1 MSSSQRETVPQ
12 VIFTTGELVMH
23 SLKRLRFVAVFLLL
37 AQTLACNPGEGENH
51 KAGSSAVKS
60 GDEISE
66 DLSAPSLTLE
76 AFPVYLSGGELFV
89 LIPDG
94 DDSWQFPFSGSR
106 QGHEIVGQ
114 KLIDKTLEPVVIHS
128 TSWRQD
134 GEKLLIT
141 YLAVVREPENTPD
154 GYDAFPVAPS
164 GLVRGKATAAPD
176 SIPTQAVIHHALQ
189 HLAWLFQTDPVV
201 RENLAGNWNEI
212 LRPFQAKP
220 ATNLDQGVLLSS
232 PR

>member
-1 MSSSQRETVPQ
+1 M
-12 VIFTTGELVMH
+12 
-23 SLKRLRFVAVFLLL
+23 LKRLRFVAVFLLL

-66 DLSAPSLTLE
+66 DLSAPLLTLE

-114 KLIDKTLEPVVIHS
+114 KLIDKTLEPVIIHS
-128 TSWRQD
+128 TSWRQ
-134 GEKLLIT
+134 EENTLFLT
-141 YLAVVREPENTPD
+141 YLAVLKNPRETPEGFT
-154 GYDAFPVAPS
+154 ASTVAPS
-164 GLVRGKATAAPD
+164 VLARGGATSPPEL
-176 SIPTQAVIHHALQ
+176 IPSRAVISHALQ
-189 HLAWLFQTDPVV
+189 HLAWLFQTDSAV
-201 RENLAGNWNEI
+201 REALPDGWGESLKDFPGAACQVIE
-212 LRPFQAKP
+212 
-220 ATNLDQGVLLSS
+220 
-232 PR
+232 